1 MKISDR
7 LSSIK
12 PSATLAVN
20 AKAMELKARGVEVVS
35 LAVGEPDFATPE
47 HIRKAAKEA
56 IDEGFTRYTAVPG
69 IMPLREAVADYFN
82 RLYQADA
89 EPMNIVITNGGKQ
102 ALYNM
107 MQALLNKGDEV
118 LVPTPYWVSYPDLVQ
133 LAEGVPVM
141 VPSPAERGFK
151 ITPTELA
158 ERLTPKTKMLILNSP
173 SNPTGACYTKD
184 EIDAIMQW
192 AMDNDIFV
200 LSDEIYDRL
209 TYAPYEP
216 VSACAWWKRYP
227 EKVAIVNGLAK
238 SFAMTGWRVGY
249 ALAHVDLIKA
259 MTKIQGQS
267 TSNICSIA
275 QKAAIAALNGPDD
288 SIVAMRKAFQ
298 ARRDLAY
305 DMVSKWP
312 NTICP
317 RPGGAF
323 YLFVDVHK
331 LYTPEIPDSATLC
344 TRLLEEAHVA
354 LVPGSAFGD
363 DKCIRFSYAVADDVL
378 ADALQRVANFLFK

>member
-7 LSSIK
+7 LRSIK

-35 LAVGEPDFATPE
+35 LAVGEPDFDTPLHVRE
-47 HIRKAAKEA
+47 AAKDA

-69 IMPLREAVADYFN
+69 IMPLREAVAGYFN

-89 EPMNIVITNGGKQ
+89 EPMNVVITNGGKQ
-102 ALYNM
+102 ALFNM

-133 LAEGVPVM
+133 LAEAVPVM
-141 VPSPAERGFK
+141 VASPAERGFK
-151 ITPTELA
+151 ITPAELG
-158 ERLTPKTKMLILNSP
+158 EKLTAKTKMLILNSP
-173 SNPTGACYTKD
+173 SNPTGACYTQD

-192 AMDNDIFV
+192 AMDNDVFV

-227 EKVAIVNGLAK
+227 DRVAIVNGLAK

-249 ALAHVDLIKA
+249 ALGHVDLIKA

-288 SIVAMRKAFQ
+288 SIIAMRKAFQ
-298 ARRDLAY
+298 ARRDMAY
-305 DMVSKWP
+305 DIVSKWP

-344 TRLLEEAHVA
+344 TRLLEEAQVA

-378 ADALQRVANFLFK
+378 VDALHRVAAFLFK

>member
-1 MKISDR
+1 MKISHR

-35 LAVGEPDFATPE
+35 LAVGEPDFGTPE
-47 HIRKAAKEA
+47 HIRQAAKDA

-69 IMPLREAVADYFN
+69 IMPLREAVAEYFN
-82 RLYQADA
+82 RHYQADA
-89 EPMNIVITNGGKQ
+89 EPTNILITNGGKQ
-102 ALYNM
+102 SLYNM
-107 MQALLNKGDEV
+107 IQALINPGDEV
-118 LVPTPYWVSYPDLVQ
+118 LVPSPYWVSYPDIIL
-133 LAEGVPVM
+133 LAEGVPVA

-151 ITPTELA
+151 ITPSELA
-158 ERLTPKTKMLILNSP
+158 ERLTPKTKMLLLNSP
-173 SNPTGACYTKD
+173 SNPTGACYSQA

-192 AMDNDIFV
+192 AMDNDVFV

-216 VSACAWWKRYP
+216 VSVCDWWKRYP
-227 EKVAIVNGLAK
+227 EKVGIINGLAK
-238 SFAMTGWRVGY
+238 SYAMTGWRVGY
-249 ALAHVDLIKA
+249 ALAHSDLIKA

-275 QKAAIAALNGPDD
+275 QKAAIAALTGPDD
-288 SIVAMRKAFQ
+288 SIVAMRDAFQ
-298 ARRDLAY
+298 HRRDIAY
-305 DMVSKWP
+305 EIVSKWP

-344 TRLLEEAHVA
+344 TRLLEEAQVA
-354 LVPGSAFGD
+354 VVPGSAFGD
-363 DKCIRFSYAVADDVL
+363 DKCIRFSYAVSDDVL
-378 ADALQRVANFLFK
+378 VDALHKVAAFLFK

>member
-47 HIRKAAKEA
+47 HIRQAAKDA

-69 IMPLREAVADYFN
+69 IMPLREAVAGYFN

-89 EPMNIVITNGGKQ
+89 EPMNVVITNGGKQ

-141 VPSPAERGFK
+141 VASPAERGFK
-151 ITPTELA
+151 ITPAELG
-158 ERLTPKTKMLILNSP
+158 EKLTPKTKMLILNSP
-173 SNPTGACYTKD
+173 SNPTGACYSQE

-298 ARRDLAY
+298 DRRDLAY
-305 DMVSKWP
+305 DIVSKWP

-323 YLFVDVHK
+323 YLFVDVHQ

-344 TRLLEEAHVA
+344 TRLLEEAQVA

-378 ADALQRVANFLFK
+378 VDALHRVAAFLFK

>member
-35 LAVGEPDFATPE
+35 LAVGEPDFDTPD
-47 HIRKAAKEA
+47 HIREAAVEA
-56 IDEGFTRYTAVPG
+56 INEGFTRYTAVPG
-69 IMPLREAVADYFN
+69 IMPLREAVAGYFN

-89 EPMNIVITNGGKQ
+89 EPMNVVITNGGKQ

-133 LAEGVPVM
+133 LAEGVPVN
-141 VPSPAERGFK
+141 VASPAERGFK
-151 ITPTELA
+151 ITPAELG
-158 ERLTPKTKMLILNSP
+158 EKLTPKTKMLILNSP

-184 EIDAIMQW
+184 EVDAIMQW
-192 AMDNDIFV
+192 AMDNDVFV

-216 VSACAWWKRYP
+216 VSVCDWWKRYP
-227 EKVAIVNGLAK
+227 TKVAIVNGLAK

-249 ALAHVDLIKA
+249 ALAHPDLIKA

-288 SIVAMRKAFQ
+288 SIIAMRKAFQ
-298 ARRDLAY
+298 SRRDLAY
-305 DMVSKWP
+305 DIVSKWP
-312 NTICP
+312 KTICP

-323 YLFVDVHK
+323 YLFVDVHQ

-344 TRLLEEAHVA
+344 TRLLEEAQVA

-378 ADALQRVANFLFK
+378 VDALHRVAAFLFK